1 MRRLFQYSK
10 TETNVPTGFYEH
22 FLPMLKA
29 PIVLFADAAL
39 KWQTK
44 SPDREEGKA
53 VGAGSNFKFPF
64 EVKLFKAT
72 V

>member
-1 MRRLFQYSK
+1 
-10 TETNVPTGFYEH
+10 
-22 FLPMLKA
+22 MLKA